1 LQVAF
6 FLLPKSETV
15 YLQEHNT
22 LRQALEKMQH
32 HAYTSVPLLDKEG
45 HYVGS
50 ITTAD
55 FLWFIKDNYN
65 VRHEAI
71 YKMLVRDIPRQHYND
86 PVRID
91 AQIEDLL
98 RIAMEQNF
106 IPVTDDLGVFIGI
119 VRRREIMDFYINKY
133 NLTL

>member
-1 LQVAF
+1 MQVAF

-15 YLQEHNT
+15 YLLENHT
-22 LRQALEKMQH
+22 VRQALEKMQH
-32 HAYTSVPLLDKEG
+32 HGYTSVPLLDKEG

-55 FLWFIKDNYN
+55 FLWFIKDNTN
-65 VRHEAI
+65 IKNAALN
-71 YKMLVRDIPRQHYND
+71 KMLVSDIPRQHYND
-86 PVRID
+86 PVKID
-91 AQIEDLL
+91 AKIEDLL

-133 NLTL
+133 KLFI